1 MQKYGKACVKVP
13 DNSLV
18 KDVQFHVP
26 FEDEENMA
34 DGDGVK
40 DTPCDVDIFYNTMS
54 KLMLALV
61 GEPRSVGVVGSG
73 VVGTVSPSTA
83 DASVVQ
89 PLMLSSQLRGL
100 SSLPPS
106 APPPGET
113 ATHDRVVAQTQSI
126 NVAQSVKSSSGLS
139 PVSEKRASVERSATP
154 ESVKDIAT
162 MVSNSPPVR
171 DNDATAPPRKPSLS
185 AALTKTVLPAESG
198 DVTSSGVTEARSW
211 IVRPETVV
219 LSAPHTGSNQTQ
231 NLLLHFIHFFARK
244 RVTGSSITVQFCY
257 CALPCSVSPESPSL
271 RIVTSVVLE
280 YTSCYC
286 CLTRVHRTLL
296 LKCILCYSCDARVH
310 RRPQMTY

>member
-61 GEPRSVGVVGSG
+61 GEPRSVGGIDSG

-100 SSLPPS
+100 SSLPPPS
-106 APPPGET
+106 AAPPGET
-113 ATHDRVVAQTQSI
+113 ATHDRVLAQTQSL
-126 NVAQSVKSSSGLS
+126 NVAQSVKSSTGLS
-139 PVSEKRASVERSATP
+139 PVSEKHASVERSATP

-171 DNDATAPPRKPSLS
+171 DNDATAPPRKPTFS

-219 LSAPHTGSNQTQ
+219 LSAPQTGSNQ
-231 NLLLHFIHFFARK
+231 A
-244 RVTGSSITVQFCY
+244 
-257 CALPCSVSPESPSL
+257 
-271 RIVTSVVLE
+271 
-280 YTSCYC
+280 
-286 CLTRVHRTLL
+286 
-296 LKCILCYSCDARVH
+296 
-310 RRPQMTY
+310 

>member
-61 GEPRSVGVVGSG
+61 GEPRSVGNA

-89 PLMLSSQLRGL
+89 PLMLSSQLRGGGL
-100 SSLPPS
+100 SSLPPP
-106 APPPGET
+106 PPPGET
-113 ATHDRVVAQTQSI
+113 ATHDRALVQTQSI
-126 NVAQSVKSSSGLS
+126 NVAQSVKSSTGLS
-139 PVSEKRASVERSATP
+139 PVSEKHASVERSATP

-171 DNDATAPPRKPSLS
+171 DNDATAPPRNLVLS

-219 LSAPHTGSNQTQ
+219 LSAPQTGSNQ
-231 NLLLHFIHFFARK
+231 A
-244 RVTGSSITVQFCY
+244 
-257 CALPCSVSPESPSL
+257 
-271 RIVTSVVLE
+271 
-280 YTSCYC
+280 
-286 CLTRVHRTLL
+286 
-296 LKCILCYSCDARVH
+296 
-310 RRPQMTY
+310 